1 MTWQIIVQIIIEIII
16 AAIAA
21 FVPIYLYMKRRVREL
36 ETNHFEGIKKDIR
49 QVRQEIQALGTVLR
63 AEIATVRGLIDEHKN
78 WHMDHPNPGG
88 TDGV

>member
-1 MTWQIIVQIIIEIII
+1 MTWVDVVRTIIM
-16 AAIAA
+16 AIAA
-21 FVPIYLYMKRRVREL
+21 FVPIYLYMKRRVKDL
-36 ETNHFEGIKKDIR
+36 EINHLDGLKKDIR
-49 QVRQEIQALGTVLR
+49 QVRQEIQGLERVLR

>member
-1 MTWQIIVQIIIEIII
+1 MTWVDVVRTIIMAV
-16 AAIAA
+16 AA
-21 FVPIYLYMKRRVREL
+21 FVPIYIYMKRQKKDFEI
-36 ETNHFEGIKKDIR
+36 NHFEGIKKDIR
-49 QVRQEIQALGTVLR
+49 QVRQEIQGLERVLR